1 MVNAA
6 GMVHAMRNPRR
17 VNAMQGGVIKNVR
30 LLNAQLTVTANPMVS
45 AQLKVVRVNQAGR
58 VIHVVKEVAH
68 CNAVRPGHALMVNV
82 NAMTTILENIAKIV
96 NA

>member
-1 MVNAA
+1 
-6 GMVHAMRNPRR
+6 
-17 VNAMQGGVIKNVR
+17 MQGGVIKNVR

-68 CNAVRPGHALMVNV
+68 CNAVRLEHALMVNV